1 MIHKKQILM
10 RMGGGGGCLFG
21 MLLFRGLKAFKIMI
35 LEGWVDRLFL
45 FGITSLEN
53 SFCLF

>member
-10 RMGGGGGCLFG
+10 RMGGGGYLFG

-35 LEGWVDRLFL
+35 LEGWVDRL
-45 FGITSLEN
+45 S
-53 SFCLF
+53 